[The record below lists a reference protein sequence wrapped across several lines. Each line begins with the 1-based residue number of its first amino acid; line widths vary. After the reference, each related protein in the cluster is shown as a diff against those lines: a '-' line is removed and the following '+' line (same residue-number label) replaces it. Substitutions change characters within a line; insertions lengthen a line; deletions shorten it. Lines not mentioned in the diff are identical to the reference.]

1 MSPEAPE
8 PADAAE
14 PEQPE
19 HAGAAGSAAEPVI
32 TVTER
37 ARALVLET
45 RAQESE
51 PDRLALWLE
60 VSGTAAGAYTYD
72 MYFQAIDDA
81 ASDDLVQR
89 HDDLSVVIPADS
101 VDNVRGATLDLS
113 GPGSTGMVI
122 NNPNRPP
129 QAASPGMGR
138 PPADLSGDVA
148 QRIMQVLEQQI
159 NPSIAAHGG
168 AAELVAVEDDV
179 AYLRLSGGCQGCG
192 LASVTLTQGIEV
204 AIREAVP
211 EVVRV
216 ADVTDHASGSNPYFE
231 SAKK

>member
-1 MSPEAPE
+1 MMASAMSSV
-8 PADAAE
+8 E
-14 PEQPE
+14 PEGTE
-19 HAGAAGSAAEPVI
+19 AGRSAADPVI

-37 ARALVLET
+37 ARALVLDT
-45 RAQESE
+45 RAQEAE

-72 MYFQAIDDA
+72 MYFQATDDA
-81 ASDDLVQR
+81 SSDDVVQR

-101 VDNVRGATLDLS
+101 VDRVRGSTLDLS

-129 QAASPGMGR
+129 QPESPGMGR

-168 AAELVAVEDDV
+168 AAELVAFEDDV

-231 SAKK
+231 AAKK